1 MYHIIDLSYSN
12 CVPSPLERIQV
23 EWGQSGLFMLLCSE
37 PRRWCDIVSAH
48 SVLANYV
55 LKQCYI

>member
-1 MYHIIDLSYSN
+1 MYHRIDLPYPN
-12 CVPSPLERIQV
+12 CVFSPLERVWI
-23 EWGQSGLFMLLCSE
+23 EWGQSGLFMLSWSE

-48 SVLANYV
+48 LVLANYV